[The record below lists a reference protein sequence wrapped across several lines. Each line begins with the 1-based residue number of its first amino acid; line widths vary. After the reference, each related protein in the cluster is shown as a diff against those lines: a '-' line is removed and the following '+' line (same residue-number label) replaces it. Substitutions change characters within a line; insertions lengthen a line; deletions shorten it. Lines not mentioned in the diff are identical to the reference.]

1 MPRADARGHTARPGV
16 VPVNVSSFRSAV
28 IAMRKQPPESQ
39 RLHRLFGNTAPRLGF
54 HGALA
59 AFRAAGWSFMLVA
72 CIGALATAADRP
84 VVIKP
89 EETTELL
96 ANPGIGWET
105 FGYPAKADKNLPAG
119 IPSTVLYVRWSW
131 AQLEPQRGR
140 LNTELLEST
149 LKNARASGQ
158 QLALRVKCCNPRKG
172 IADHPA
178 WLKEIGG
185 RELLVDY
192 GDGPA
197 EIPIPDFD
205 DPVVLE
211 RHLDFIKRFGAAY
224 DGHPD
229 IQRVEI
235 GSIGWWGEWHMSR
248 CKAARLPTLG
258 NRHKVIDA
266 YQGSFTRTP
275 LMMTNPANEC
285 VTYAVSRGSGW
296 RADSLGDL
304 GSFSPKWNHMRDAY
318 PTAINSNNLQDV
330 WKTAPVSFEAPRNV
344 SEFVEKG
351 WPVRS
356 IFNYALALHGSSF
369 NGKSA
374 PLPNDGMF
382 RAELDRFLRRLGYRF
397 VLKEVAHP
405 AHASAGG
412 PLDVS
417 MQWHNVG
424 SAPCYQPYRVAYRLT
439 GPDGSQ
445 HVVVGATTVSNWLPG
460 SIELFTVDFPET
472 VPDLPLGETH
482 EVHDS
487 ITLPADLAA
496 GDYTLAI
503 GIVGEKN
510 EKPVVRLAIK
520 GRTQDGWYPLGTI
533 EIAR

>member
-1 MPRADARGHTARPGV
+1 
-16 VPVNVSSFRSAV
+16 
-28 IAMRKQPPESQ
+28 MRQQPPESQ
-39 RLHRLFGNTAPRLGF
+39 RLHRLFGNTARSRRFRGPLT
-54 HGALA
+54 
-59 AFRAAGWSFMLVA
+59 AFRAAGWSFIFVA
-72 CIGALATAADRP
+72 CIGALATAADAP
-84 VVIKP
+84 VVTKP

-105 FGYPAKADKNLPAG
+105 FGYPAKADKNLPVG
-119 IPSTVLYVRWSW
+119 IPSTILYVRWGW
-131 AQLEPQRGR
+131 GTLEPQPGK

-158 QLALRVKCCNPRKG
+158 QLALRVKCHNPRKG
-172 IADHPA
+172 ATDHPA
-178 WLKEIGG
+178 WLKEVGG

-205 DPVVLE
+205 DPVVLD

-229 IQRVEI
+229 IARVEV
-235 GSIGWWGEWHMSR
+235 GSVGWWGEWHLSR
-248 CKAARLPTLG
+248 CKAAKMPSLA
-258 NRHKVIDA
+258 NCHKVIDA
-266 YQGSFTRTP
+266 YRAAFTKTP
-275 LMMTNPANEC
+275 LLMPNPANEC
-285 VTYAVSRGSGW
+285 IAYAASHGSGW

-304 GSFSPKWNHMRDAY
+304 GSFAPKWNHMRDAY
-318 PTAINSNNLQDV
+318 PAAIKSNNLQDV

-374 PLPNDGMF
+374 PLPNNGMF
-382 RAELDRFLRRLGYRF
+382 RVELDRFLRRLGYRF
-397 VLKEVAHP
+397 VLKKVAHP
-405 AHASAGG
+405 SHASAGG

-439 GPDGSQ
+439 GPDGSH
-445 HVVVGATTVSNWLPG
+445 HVVVGPTTVRNWLPG
-460 SIELFTVDFPET
+460 SIELFTADFPEN

-482 EVHDS
+482 DVHDS
-487 ITLPADLAA
+487 ITLPADLAP

-503 GIVGEKN
+503 GVVGEKS
-510 EKPVVRLAIK
+510 ETPIVRLAIA
-520 GRTQDGWYPLGTI
+520 GRDSNGWYPLSTLKI
-533 EIAR
+533 VR

>member
-1 MPRADARGHTARPGV
+1 MWQ
-16 VPVNVSSFRSAV
+16 
-28 IAMRKQPPESQ
+28 QPPESQ
-39 RLHRLFGNTAPRLGF
+39 RLHRLFGNTAPRRRFRGTLT
-54 HGALA
+54 ALQ
-59 AFRAAGWSFMLVA
+59 AAGWSLTFVA
-72 CIGALATAADRP
+72 CVGALAIAADAP

-105 FGYPAKADKNLPAG
+105 FGYPATKDKNLPAG
-119 IPSTVLYVRWSW
+119 IPSTILYVRWGWST
-131 AQLEPQRGR
+131 LEPEAGK
-140 LNTELLEST
+140 LNTDLLEST
-149 LKNARASGQ
+149 LKNARQSGQ
-158 QLALRVKCCNPRKG
+158 QLALRVKCHNPRKD
-172 IADHPA
+172 AAEHPA
-178 WLKEIGG
+178 WLKDVGG

-197 EIPIPDFD
+197 EIRIPDFD
-205 DPVVLE
+205 DPIVLE
-211 RHLDFIKRFGAAY
+211 RHLDFIKRLGAAY

-229 IQRVEI
+229 IARVEV
-235 GSIGWWGEWHMSR
+235 GSIGWWGEWHLSR
-248 CKAARLPTLG
+248 CKAATMPSLA
-258 NRHKVIDA
+258 NCHKVIDA
-266 YQGSFTRTP
+266 YRAAFRKTP
-275 LMMTNPANEC
+275 LLMPNPANAC
-285 VTYAVSRGSGW
+285 IAYAVSHGVGW

-318 PTAINSNNLQDV
+318 PAAIKNNNLQDV

-344 SEFVEKG
+344 SEFVERG

-374 PLPNDGMF
+374 TLPTDGTF

-405 AHASAGG
+405 PQASAGG

-417 MQWHNVG
+417 LQWHNVG

-445 HVVVGATTVSNWLPG
+445 HVVVGPTTVRSWLPG
-460 SIELFTVDFPET
+460 SIELFTADFPEN
-472 VPDLPLGETH
+472 VPDLPPGETH

-487 ITLPADLAA
+487 ITLPADLAP

-503 GIVGEKN
+503 GIVGVKSET
-510 EKPVVRLAIK
+510 PVVRLAIA
-520 GRTQDGWYPLGTI
+520 GRDQDGWYPLSTLKVV
-533 EIAR
+533 R